1 MFFRGEY
8 YPLSNMFPVEIE
20 IDGQK
25 FSCVEAAFQACKT
38 FDRDIRQKFVGLNGF
53 EAKKLGRQIKIRDD
67 WEQCK
72 VAVMK
77 RLLKDKFNR
86 PGFAQILISAPEP
99 IVEDNT
105 WGDTFWGRCN
115 GRGRNMLGQLLS
127 SVKREILY
135 EVDHR
140 VELKA

>member
-1 MFFRGEY
+1 MFFRGDY
-8 YPLSNMFPVEIE
+8 YVLSNMFPVAIE
-20 IDGQK
+20 IDGQT

-53 EAKKLGRQIKIRDD
+53 EAKKLGRRIPLRPD

-77 RLLKDKFNR
+77 RLLKDKFDR
-86 PGFAQILISAPEP
+86 PGFAAVLIGTPEP

-127 SVKREILY
+127 EVKREILY
-135 EVDHR
+135 EVDHKR
-140 VELKA
+140 TV